1 MTTVSSSS
9 PPGLGMSPSPPTIG
23 GQDRHANENSPRVPP
38 LSKLLE
44 ASSSVN
50 KQPTLQPV
58 PFQCI
63 DGAVR
68 TNATNICDSDTYDPL
83 SAENVLTARYDQFLA
98 SAATS
103 TTSGSGTREQFR
115 AYGIEAFPTRA
126 ILNDICYDF
135 VSYRRWCPHGSRCSR
150 IHPLDKKA
158 YLPIAIQ
165 EQVRFEHMKATAGSA
180 KCNGSNILPGDA
192 ANCAPEMHPGNAQ
205 ISSISVDN
213 PIRVKLPALASS
225 ADVAKTMASSPP
237 LAQNSKPTTKPP
249 SHHRP
254 TQPLPAD
261 CSSRSMD
268 DVHNWDKMIG
278 LHKSSRGHHGSSD
291 TNGFSDD
298 SDDEVPAHVRALY
311 PSNPRNWEVHT
322 EESAWSDSNDTV
334 EETPPSKENTFETS
348 IPPPSP
354 PPQYPTP
361 APQPAGPEIKRH
373 PRPRNSE
380 RCRNWLRNQCSLG
393 YACNYI
399 HEDLDYDD
407 DPLPMIRRPP
417 ESYSSILH
425 QHCGHR
431 YGVRS
436 PWVFVSGLP
445 RDIGDAKLNRMLRP
459 FGEILEI
466 RRPLNPASP
475 MTAKV
480 QFSKAS
486 EAYKAFTTLHGNG
499 TLIKDTVV
507 RIDWDAPH
515 RNVYM
520 GYPMEQ
526 ANAAIQRRGI
536 PLMAITDIFG
546 PHQGMLCY
554 QFHSTMIDLDFRPP
568 PYKEGKMRA
577 WAYFST
583 PNDAKAAAENLNGR
597 KPAYTGRNRI
607 VARHIKTISFSL
619 SVDKFRKLAAELK
632 HKTSYISLRLSGEDM
647 KTLGRLKSRV
657 ERILN
662 GEPLLENG
670 KVVWDDFF
678 GRNQGI
684 LFLQDL
690 ERQFKGVTIEKDAP
704 RRIIRLF
711 GVSEGRVVVR
721 EKILHKMA
729 QLQFQKSHVIRLDPR
744 VTATFSNDEYLLLQK
759 QLGPDNVVLDFWR
772 HFLRVRGDE
781 DAFIVASEAVN
792 RAQMKNRYNP
802 PRMAAT
808 RNECPVC
815 FSEASSP

>member
-1 MTTVSSSS
+1 
-9 PPGLGMSPSPPTIG
+9 
-23 GQDRHANENSPRVPP
+23 
-38 LSKLLE
+38 
-44 ASSSVN
+44 
-50 KQPTLQPV
+50 
-58 PFQCI
+58 
-63 DGAVR
+63 
-68 TNATNICDSDTYDPL
+68 
-83 SAENVLTARYDQFLA
+83 
-98 SAATS
+98 
-103 TTSGSGTREQFR
+103 
-115 AYGIEAFPTRA
+115 
-126 ILNDICYDF
+126 
-135 VSYRRWCPHGSRCSR
+135 
-150 IHPLDKKA
+150 
-158 YLPIAIQ
+158 
-165 EQVRFEHMKATAGSA
+165 
-180 KCNGSNILPGDA
+180 
-192 ANCAPEMHPGNAQ
+192 
-205 ISSISVDN
+205 
-213 PIRVKLPALASS
+213 
-225 ADVAKTMASSPP
+225 
-237 LAQNSKPTTKPP
+237 
-249 SHHRP
+249 
-254 TQPLPAD
+254 
-261 CSSRSMD
+261 
-268 DVHNWDKMIG
+268 
-278 LHKSSRGHHGSSD
+278 
-291 TNGFSDD
+291 
-298 SDDEVPAHVRALY
+298 
-311 PSNPRNWEVHT
+311 
-322 EESAWSDSNDTV
+322 
-334 EETPPSKENTFETS
+334 
-348 IPPPSP
+348 
-354 PPQYPTP
+354 
-361 APQPAGPEIKRH
+361 
-373 PRPRNSE
+373 PRNSE

-407 DPLPMIRRPP
+407 DPPEPPKQLPTIPAELPATPARPMIRRPP
-417 ESYSSILH
+417 ESYSTILH
-425 QHCGHR
+425 QHLRLKFGS
-431 YGVRS
+431 GFEIEDIVTGFES

-445 RDIGDAKLNRMLRP
+445 RDIGDAKLTRMLRP

-486 EAYKAFTTLHGNG
+486 EAYKAFTTLHGAIEFGYKLELRMAVEGKQNG

-520 GYPMEQ
+520 GYANEEQ
-526 ANAAIQRRGI
+526 ANAAIQKARHTPYGNYLTVAALHTGVPAVGRVTVKFQNLPVNVTEEG
-536 PLMAITDIFG
+536 MEVFG
-546 PHQGMLCY
+546 PHQGMVTERPNYPDYTVQDTINGIRKLCY

-632 HKTSYISLRLSGEDM
+632 VFAEKIWRHDPSHNLSVIDKTSYISLRLSGEDM

-815 FSEASSP
+815 FSEASSPVQLFCGHSFCRACLKRYLMAAIDHKFFPLTCLGDEGKCTEHIPLSTARELLPVGDFDAIVNAAFSAHIQTHPDEYHFCPTPDCPQVYRAAPEGVFIQCPTCLLRICPNCHTDAHDGLTCSESSGGDDLFKDWVGKHDVKQCPGCKIAIEKDEGCNHMMCTMCKTHICW